1 MPSCR
6 LQVKVTP
13 NASADRVGPWKGDE
27 LQMRVRAPAVDG
39 RANEALCELLAAHL
53 GLHSR
58 AVTVFRGGT
67 SRHKLVDIQGLDLPS
82 ARARLLLP

>member
-6 LQVKVTP
+6 VSVKVTP

-27 LQMRVRAPAVDG
+27 LHVRVRAPAVDG
-39 RANEALCELLAAHL
+39 RANEALCEVLAGRM

-58 AVTVFRGGT
+58 DVRVARGST
-67 SRHKLVDIQGLDLPS
+67 SRHKLVEIQGLDLAA
-82 ARARLLLP
+82 ARSRLSSS

>member
-6 LQVKVTP
+6 VSVKVTP

-27 LQMRVRAPAVDG
+27 LQVRVRAPAVDG
-39 RANEALCELLAAHL
+39 RANEALCDVLAGHL

-58 AVTVFRGGT
+58 DVKVARGST
-67 SRHKLVDIQGLDLPS
+67 SRHKLVDIQGLDPAT
-82 ARARLLLP
+82 ARTRLGAG

>member
-39 RANEALCELLAAHL
+39 RANEALCKLLAGHL
-53 GLHSR
+53 GIHSR
-58 AVTVFRGGT
+58 TVTVYRGAT
-67 SRHKLVDIQGLDLPS
+67 SRHKLVEIQGLDL
-82 ARARLLLP
+82 AATRARLTTP

>member
-1 MPSCR
+1 MPLCR

-27 LQMRVRAPAVDG
+27 LQVRVHAPAVDG
-39 RANEALCELLAAHL
+39 RANEALCELLAGRL

-58 AVTVFRGGT
+58 DVTVSRGAT
-67 SRHKLVDIQGLDLPS
+67 SRHKLVDIQGLDL
-82 ARARLLLP
+82 AATRARLPLP

>member
-6 LQVKVTP
+6 VSVKVTP

-27 LQMRVRAPAVDG
+27 LQIRVRAPAVDG
-39 RANEALCELLAAHL
+39 RANEALCEVLAGRM

-58 AVTVFRGGT
+58 DVRVARGST
-67 SRHKLVDIQGLDLPS
+67 SRHKLVEIQGLDLAA
-82 ARARLLLP
+82 ARSRLSSP

>member
-13 NASADRVGPWKGDE
+13 NASADRIGPWKGDE

-39 RANEALCELLAAHL
+39 RANEALCELLAGHL
-53 GLHSR
+53 GIHGR
-58 AVTVFRGGT
+58 AVTVSRGAT
-67 SRHKLVDIQGLDLPS
+67 SRHKLIDIQGLDLAA
-82 ARARLLLP
+82 ARARLPPP